1 MSGSLKVQLVVFD
14 WAGTIVDYGSL
25 APARAFLE
33 AFAKSRLMLTMTQ
46 VRWSMGL
53 HNYEHIHTLLEMPPV
68 SDQFQTVHGR
78 PWTDADVMTIYDD
91 LGPLLLDACHQYSLL
106 TPGVLDVVAQLRARG
121 LKIGTTSDYA
131 RAVAESVYD
140 AARLQGFEAD
150 ANVAAD
156 DTPSA
161 RPAPWMLFRLMS
173 ELNVFPP
180 ATVVKVGDT
189 MPDIEEGLNA
199 GCWSIG
205 CTATGSEV
213 GVPLAEWHMLTDGD
227 RSAHLDRAARKL
239 SGAGAHFAIPS
250 LLDLPRIIDRINQRL
265 ETGERP

>member
-1 MSGSLKVQLVVFD
+1 MSGSLKIQMVVFD
-14 WAGTIVDYGSL
+14 WSGTLVDYGCL
-25 APARAFLE
+25 APAKAFLE
-33 AFAKSRLMLTMTQ
+33 AFAKSKLMLTLPQ

-53 HNYEHIHTLLEMPPV
+53 HNYEHIHSLLEIPQV
-68 SDQFQTVHGR
+68 SEQFQMVHGR
-78 PWTDADVMTIYDD
+78 PWNDADVLNIYDD
-91 LGPLLLDACHQYSLL
+91 LGPLLLDACRQYGRL
-106 TPGVLDVVAQLRARG
+106 TPGALEVVAQLRARG
-121 LKIGTTSDYA
+121 IKIGTTSDYA
-131 RAVAESVYD
+131 RNVAECVYD
-140 AARLQGFEAD
+140 AARLEGLEAD

-161 RPAPWMLFRLMS
+161 RPTPWMIFKLMT

-180 ATVVKVGDT
+180 ASVVKVGDT
-189 MPDIEEGLNA
+189 MPDVEEGINA

-213 GVPLAEWHMLTDGD
+213 GLPLAEWQALPDGD
-227 RSAHLDRAARKL
+227 RAAHLERAARKL

-250 LLDLPRIIDRINQRL
+250 LAELPRIIDRINQRL

>member
-1 MSGSLKVQLVVFD
+1 MSASLKVQMVVFD
-14 WAGTIVDYGSL
+14 WAGTLVDYGCL

-33 AFAKSRLMLTMTQ
+33 AFAKSRLMLTMSQ

-53 HNYEHIHTLLEMPPV
+53 HNYEHIHTLFEMPPV
-68 SDQFQTVHGR
+68 SEQFQAVHGR
-78 PWTDADVMTIYDD
+78 PWNDADVLNCYDD
-91 LGPLLLDACHQYSLL
+91 LNPLLLDACHQYSHL

-131 RAVAESVYD
+131 RSIAECVYD

-156 DTPSA
+156 DTPAA
-161 RPAPWMLFRLMS
+161 RPAPWMMFRLMS
-173 ELNVFPP
+173 ELNVYPP

-189 MPDIEEGLNA
+189 TPDIEEGINA

-213 GVPLAEWHMLTDGD
+213 GMQLAEWQALPDAD
-227 RSAHLDRAARKL
+227 RAAHLDRAARKL

-250 LLDLPRIIDRINQRL
+250 LVELPRLIDRINQRM